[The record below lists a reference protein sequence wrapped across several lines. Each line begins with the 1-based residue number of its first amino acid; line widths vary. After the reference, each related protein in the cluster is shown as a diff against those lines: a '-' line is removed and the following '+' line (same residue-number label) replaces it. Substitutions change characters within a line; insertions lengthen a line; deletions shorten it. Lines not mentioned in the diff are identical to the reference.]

1 MAAFLFGGILMDL
14 YIYSDESGVFDR
26 QHNDIYVYGGLILVG
41 KAAKEEWSRRYIAA
55 ERAIRSKYEPGMELK
70 ASLVSN
76 KDKHK
81 LVRSLNNCY
90 KFGVVVRQKL
100 LLDRIFDS
108 KKDKQRYL
116 DYAYKIGLKRALES
130 MISEGAFAS
139 DEIDFLY
146 VYVDEHTTATN
157 GRYELREGLEQE
169 FKNGTYNWNYGKF
182 YEPLFKHLKGVNL
195 QFCNSKTT
203 TLVRAA
209 DHVANEIFHE
219 ARSVLPQSRENLH
232 ITNLP

>member
-1 MAAFLFGGILMDL
+1 MAAFLFGGILMDI
-14 YIYSDESGVFDR
+14 YIYSDESGVFDKL
-26 QHNDIYVYGGLILVG
+26 HNDIFVYGGLILVG
-41 KAAKEEWSRRYIAA
+41 QEAKEEWSRRYIAA
-55 ERAIRSKYEPGMELK
+55 ERAIRPKYAAGMELK

-76 KDKHK
+76 NDKHK

-100 LLDRIFDS
+100 ILDRIFDS

-130 MISEGAFAS
+130 MISDGVLSSNEVG
-139 DEIDFLY
+139 FLN

-169 FKNGTYNWNYGKF
+169 FKNGTYNWNYGKY
-182 YEPLFKHLKGVNL
+182 YEPLFKGLNGVNL
-195 QFCNSKTT
+195 QFCNSKNV

-209 DHVANEIFHE
+209 DQVANAIYHE
-219 ARSVLPQSRENLH
+219 ARSALPQSRENLH